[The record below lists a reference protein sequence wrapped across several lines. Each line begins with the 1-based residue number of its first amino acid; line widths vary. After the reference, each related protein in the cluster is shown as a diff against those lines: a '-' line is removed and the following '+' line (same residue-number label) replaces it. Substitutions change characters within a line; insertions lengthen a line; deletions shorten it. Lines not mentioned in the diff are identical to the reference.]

1 MDANPKHT
9 RKNDMDMTTAGQMP
23 QGEQG
28 EDPKAMLKQA
38 QELIG
43 KALAAMGGEP
53 AGDDRM
59 SVEQAFGKGFQGD
72 EVSPKY

>member
-1 MDANPKHT
+1 
-9 RKNDMDMTTAGQMP
+9 MDMMNQPA
-23 QGEQG
+23 EQPEG
-28 EDPKAMLKQA
+28 GDMKAKMA
-38 QELIG
+38 QCMSLMKEIM
-43 KALAAMGGEP
+43 AEMGGEP